1 MGEDRSW
8 MYRRRDEMGYWNNEF
23 NAGVE
28 IFLDFAFSQTD
39 PMFCAMNMIRCP
51 CSKCWNREWHHRRR
65 VQSHLITNG
74 FMDGYLIWKR
84 HGEIIHRKRRC
95 TQVGESSSAAAT
107 AAMNNVPSVDQ
118 LRDMLHDAI
127 GPNFFNNE
135 NSATRVEDATQFDA
149 SFDDPSGVS
158 TESIFEEP
166 RRDAKEFFDLLR
178 AADTPLFDGCDDG
191 VTVLKWVCE
200 LMSAKTLFNMSVTN
214 WDYVLK
220 CSLMAFK
227 KVDREKL
234 PTDYYSAKKMLRRLG
249 LGYKKYDVCVNN
261 CILYYGEYES
271 QCYLQCPVC
280 EEPRFKQRD
289 VHSAKPIPRKSLWY
303 LPIIPRLQRLYMSRK
318 TAEHMT
324 WHLNCY
330 NENEKMFHPACGEA
344 WKHFDSTHPE
354 FASEPRN
361 VRLGLCTDGF
371 TPFGHSASP
380 YSCWPVFVSVYN
392 LPPTICMK
400 QEYVFL
406 SLIIQGP
413 QSPGKN
419 IDVMLRPLIDDLKQL
434 WYSRIQTYDSFRHQ
448 YFLMRA
454 ALMWTISDLPGYGML
469 SGWSTHGKLTC
480 PYCMENS
487 KAFWLE
493 HGRKTSF
500 FDCHRQF
507 LPLNHPFR
515 RNKNDFIKGRTE
527 NGTMPERLSG
537 DEMRSRIHWLPDV
550 LFGKPP
556 QKQEIHGFGEVH
568 NWVKKSI
575 FWELPYWHTNLIRHN
590 LDVMHCEKNFFDN
603 ILHTV
608 MDDPMTKDNINARL
622 DLELYCKRKSLHIPK
637 TGVNSG
643 KKPKA
648 TYVLSRDQRKSICQ
662 WLKQLKFPDGFA
674 SNISRCVNTQEV
686 RLFGMKSHDYH
697 IFMQSLIPIAFRDL
711 LPKQVWEP
719 LVEISEFFRA
729 LCAPM
734 IQVNDMAIWHERIV
748 EIICKLERIFPP
760 SFFDS
765 MEHLAIHL
773 PYEARVGGPVQF
785 RWMYPFERLMHCLK
799 LTVKN
804 KQHPEASICESYIMS
819 EITNFISYYLDDGV
833 HSTIDNPMR
842 NIVVGFGDNS
852 GLSIFKCVGKR
863 IGSKITRRCLTV
875 EERKA
880 ASYYVLMNCEE
891 LRGWVSLFESEQCQ
905 NMNSQ
910 QIQAKRERDLVPWFE
925 QAVIS
930 DEFINVHEHIK
941 GLSSGP
947 KNYVSCYNGYIVN
960 GFRFHTAHYGRNK
973 RTMNYGV
980 CVVGSIGTES
990 DYDFYG
996 VLQEIIQ
1003 IEYYGSIHRQ
1013 TVVLFKCDWY
1023 EIPPAQGVQVDQQ
1036 HRLVDINPRR
1046 YLRSYEPFILASQ
1059 ARQVY
1064 YTPYPSINHERRGW
1078 IAALKIKARSIIE
1091 APENKDDQQ
1100 EGLAPYFQDDEP
1112 PIPQQINIDD
1122 IAYEPVQY
1130 FDGRFIEIHE
1140 EVDVEEGIGGEDEE
1154 GEWEDFETSEEENIE
1169 TYVEENDSS
1178 DE

>member
-84 HGEIIHRKRRC
+84 HVEIIHRKRRC

-149 SFDDPSGVS
+149 SFDDPYGVS

-166 RRDAKEFFDLLR
+166 RGDAKEFFDLLR

-220 CSLMAFK
+220 HSLMAFK

-234 PTDYYSAKKMLRRLG
+234 PTDYYSANKMLRRLG
-249 LGYKKYDVCVNN
+249 LG
-261 CILYYGEYES
+261 
-271 QCYLQCPVC
+271 
-280 EEPRFKQRD
+280 
-289 VHSAKPIPRKSLWY
+289 
-303 LPIIPRLQRLYMSRK
+303 
-318 TAEHMT
+318 
-324 WHLNCY
+324 
-330 NENEKMFHPACGEA
+330 
-344 WKHFDSTHPE
+344 
-354 FASEPRN
+354 
-361 VRLGLCTDGF
+361 
-371 TPFGHSASP
+371 
-380 YSCWPVFVSVYN
+380 
-392 LPPTICMK
+392 
-400 QEYVFL
+400 
-406 SLIIQGP
+406 
-413 QSPGKN
+413 
-419 IDVMLRPLIDDLKQL
+419 
-434 WYSRIQTYDSFRHQ
+434 
-448 YFLMRA
+448 
-454 ALMWTISDLPGYGML
+454 
-469 SGWSTHGKLTC
+469 
-480 PYCMENS
+480 
-487 KAFWLE
+487 
-493 HGRKTSF
+493 
-500 FDCHRQF
+500 
-507 LPLNHPFR
+507 
-515 RNKNDFIKGRTE
+515 
-527 NGTMPERLSG
+527 
-537 DEMRSRIHWLPDV
+537 
-550 LFGKPP
+550 
-556 QKQEIHGFGEVH
+556 
-568 NWVKKSI
+568 
-575 FWELPYWHTNLIRHN
+575 
-590 LDVMHCEKNFFDN
+590 
-603 ILHTV
+603 
-608 MDDPMTKDNINARL
+608 
-622 DLELYCKRKSLHIPK
+622 KSLHIPK

-674 SNISRCVNTQEV
+674 SNISRCVNAQEV
-686 RLFGMKSHDYH
+686 RLFGMKSHDCH

-729 LCAPM
+729 LCAPV
-734 IQVNDMAIWHERIV
+734 IQVNDMAIWQERIV

-760 SFFDS
+760 SLFDS

-804 KQHPEASICESYIMS
+804 KQRPEASICESYIMS
-819 EITNFISYYLDDGV
+819 EITNFISHYLDDGV

-852 GLSIFKCVGKR
+852 GLSIFKCVAKR

-925 QAVIS
+925 QVVIS

-960 GFRFHTAHYGRNK
+960 GF
-973 RTMNYGV
+973 
-980 CVVGSIGTES
+980 
-990 DYDFYG
+990 
-996 VLQEIIQ
+996 
-1003 IEYYGSIHRQ
+1003 
-1013 TVVLFKCDWY
+1013 
-1023 EIPPAQGVQVDQQ
+1023 
-1036 HRLVDINPRR
+1036 
-1046 YLRSYEPFILASQ
+1046 
-1059 ARQVY
+1059 
-1064 YTPYPSINHERRGW
+1064 
-1078 IAALKIKARSIIE
+1078 
-1091 APENKDDQQ
+1091 
-1100 EGLAPYFQDDEP
+1100 
-1112 PIPQQINIDD
+1112 
-1122 IAYEPVQY
+1122 
-1130 FDGRFIEIHE
+1130 
-1140 EVDVEEGIGGEDEE
+1140 
-1154 GEWEDFETSEEENIE
+1154 
-1169 TYVEENDSS
+1169 
-1178 DE
+1178 

>member
-166 RRDAKEFFDLLR
+166 RGDAKEFFDLLR

-220 CSLMAFK
+220 RSLMAFK

-249 LGYKKYDVCVNN
+249 LG
-261 CILYYGEYES
+261 
-271 QCYLQCPVC
+271 
-280 EEPRFKQRD
+280 
-289 VHSAKPIPRKSLWY
+289 
-303 LPIIPRLQRLYMSRK
+303 
-318 TAEHMT
+318 
-324 WHLNCY
+324 
-330 NENEKMFHPACGEA
+330 
-344 WKHFDSTHPE
+344 
-354 FASEPRN
+354 
-361 VRLGLCTDGF
+361 
-371 TPFGHSASP
+371 
-380 YSCWPVFVSVYN
+380 
-392 LPPTICMK
+392 
-400 QEYVFL
+400 
-406 SLIIQGP
+406 
-413 QSPGKN
+413 
-419 IDVMLRPLIDDLKQL
+419 
-434 WYSRIQTYDSFRHQ
+434 
-448 YFLMRA
+448 
-454 ALMWTISDLPGYGML
+454 
-469 SGWSTHGKLTC
+469 
-480 PYCMENS
+480 
-487 KAFWLE
+487 
-493 HGRKTSF
+493 
-500 FDCHRQF
+500 
-507 LPLNHPFR
+507 
-515 RNKNDFIKGRTE
+515 
-527 NGTMPERLSG
+527 
-537 DEMRSRIHWLPDV
+537 
-550 LFGKPP
+550 
-556 QKQEIHGFGEVH
+556 
-568 NWVKKSI
+568 
-575 FWELPYWHTNLIRHN
+575 
-590 LDVMHCEKNFFDN
+590 
-603 ILHTV
+603 
-608 MDDPMTKDNINARL
+608 
-622 DLELYCKRKSLHIPK
+622 KSLHIPK

-686 RLFGMKSHDYH
+686 RLFGMKSHDCH

-729 LCAPM
+729 LCAPV
-734 IQVNDMAIWHERIV
+734 IQVNDMAIWQERIV

-804 KQHPEASICESYIMS
+804 KQRPEASICESYIMS
-819 EITNFISYYLDDGV
+819 EITNFISHYLDDGV

-973 RTMNYGV
+973 
-980 CVVGSIGTES
+980 
-990 DYDFYG
+990 
-996 VLQEIIQ
+996 
-1003 IEYYGSIHRQ
+1003 
-1013 TVVLFKCDWY
+1013 
-1023 EIPPAQGVQVDQQ
+1023 
-1036 HRLVDINPRR
+1036 
-1046 YLRSYEPFILASQ
+1046 
-1059 ARQVY
+1059 
-1064 YTPYPSINHERRGW
+1064 
-1078 IAALKIKARSIIE
+1078 
-1091 APENKDDQQ
+1091 
-1100 EGLAPYFQDDEP
+1100 
-1112 PIPQQINIDD
+1112 
-1122 IAYEPVQY
+1122 
-1130 FDGRFIEIHE
+1130 
-1140 EVDVEEGIGGEDEE
+1140 
-1154 GEWEDFETSEEENIE
+1154 
-1169 TYVEENDSS
+1169 
-1178 DE
+1178 

>member
-166 RRDAKEFFDLLR
+166 RGDAKEFFDLLR
-178 AADTPLFDGCDDG
+178 AADKPLFDGCDDG

-220 CSLMAFK
+220 RSLMAFK

-249 LGYKKYDVCVNN
+249 LG
-261 CILYYGEYES
+261 
-271 QCYLQCPVC
+271 
-280 EEPRFKQRD
+280 
-289 VHSAKPIPRKSLWY
+289 
-303 LPIIPRLQRLYMSRK
+303 
-318 TAEHMT
+318 
-324 WHLNCY
+324 
-330 NENEKMFHPACGEA
+330 
-344 WKHFDSTHPE
+344 
-354 FASEPRN
+354 
-361 VRLGLCTDGF
+361 
-371 TPFGHSASP
+371 
-380 YSCWPVFVSVYN
+380 
-392 LPPTICMK
+392 
-400 QEYVFL
+400 
-406 SLIIQGP
+406 
-413 QSPGKN
+413 
-419 IDVMLRPLIDDLKQL
+419 
-434 WYSRIQTYDSFRHQ
+434 
-448 YFLMRA
+448 
-454 ALMWTISDLPGYGML
+454 
-469 SGWSTHGKLTC
+469 
-480 PYCMENS
+480 
-487 KAFWLE
+487 
-493 HGRKTSF
+493 
-500 FDCHRQF
+500 
-507 LPLNHPFR
+507 
-515 RNKNDFIKGRTE
+515 
-527 NGTMPERLSG
+527 
-537 DEMRSRIHWLPDV
+537 
-550 LFGKPP
+550 
-556 QKQEIHGFGEVH
+556 
-568 NWVKKSI
+568 
-575 FWELPYWHTNLIRHN
+575 
-590 LDVMHCEKNFFDN
+590 
-603 ILHTV
+603 
-608 MDDPMTKDNINARL
+608 
-622 DLELYCKRKSLHIPK
+622 KSLHIPK

-674 SNISRCVNTQEV
+674 SNISRCVNAQEV
-686 RLFGMKSHDYH
+686 RLFGMKSHNCH

-729 LCAPM
+729 LCAPV
-734 IQVNDMAIWHERIV
+734 IQVNDMAIWQERIV

-804 KQHPEASICESYIMS
+804 KQRPEAFICESYIMS
-819 EITNFISYYLDDGV
+819 EITNFISHYLDDGV

-941 GLSSGP
+941 
-947 KNYVSCYNGYIVN
+947 
-960 GFRFHTAHYGRNK
+960 
-973 RTMNYGV
+973 
-980 CVVGSIGTES
+980 
-990 DYDFYG
+990 
-996 VLQEIIQ
+996 
-1003 IEYYGSIHRQ
+1003 
-1013 TVVLFKCDWY
+1013 
-1023 EIPPAQGVQVDQQ
+1023 
-1036 HRLVDINPRR
+1036 
-1046 YLRSYEPFILASQ
+1046 
-1059 ARQVY
+1059 
-1064 YTPYPSINHERRGW
+1064 
-1078 IAALKIKARSIIE
+1078 E
-1091 APENKDDQQ
+1091 A
-1100 EGLAPYFQDDEP
+1100 
-1112 PIPQQINIDD
+1112 
-1122 IAYEPVQY
+1122 
-1130 FDGRFIEIHE
+1130 
-1140 EVDVEEGIGGEDEE
+1140 DVEEGIGGEDEE

>member
-28 IFLDFAFSQTD
+28 IFLDFAFSQTY

-95 TQVGESSSAAAT
+95 TQVGESSSAVAT

-149 SFDDPSGVS
+149 SFDDPYGVS

-166 RRDAKEFFDLLR
+166 RGDAKEFFDLLR

-200 LMSAKTLFNMSVTN
+200 LMNAKTLFNMSVTN

-220 CSLMAFK
+220 RSLMAFK

-249 LGYKKYDVCVNN
+249 LGYKK
-261 CILYYGEYES
+261 
-271 QCYLQCPVC
+271 
-280 EEPRFKQRD
+280 
-289 VHSAKPIPRKSLWY
+289 
-303 LPIIPRLQRLYMSRK
+303 
-318 TAEHMT
+318 
-324 WHLNCY
+324 
-330 NENEKMFHPACGEA
+330 
-344 WKHFDSTHPE
+344 
-354 FASEPRN
+354 
-361 VRLGLCTDGF
+361 
-371 TPFGHSASP
+371 
-380 YSCWPVFVSVYN
+380 
-392 LPPTICMK
+392 
-400 QEYVFL
+400 
-406 SLIIQGP
+406 
-413 QSPGKN
+413 
-419 IDVMLRPLIDDLKQL
+419 
-434 WYSRIQTYDSFRHQ
+434 
-448 YFLMRA
+448 
-454 ALMWTISDLPGYGML
+454 
-469 SGWSTHGKLTC
+469 
-480 PYCMENS
+480 
-487 KAFWLE
+487 
-493 HGRKTSF
+493 
-500 FDCHRQF
+500 
-507 LPLNHPFR
+507 
-515 RNKNDFIKGRTE
+515 
-527 NGTMPERLSG
+527 
-537 DEMRSRIHWLPDV
+537 
-550 LFGKPP
+550 
-556 QKQEIHGFGEVH
+556 
-568 NWVKKSI
+568 
-575 FWELPYWHTNLIRHN
+575 
-590 LDVMHCEKNFFDN
+590 
-603 ILHTV
+603 
-608 MDDPMTKDNINARL
+608 
-622 DLELYCKRKSLHIPK
+622 KSLHIPK

-674 SNISRCVNTQEV
+674 SNISRCVNAQEV
-686 RLFGMKSHDYH
+686 RLFGMKSHDCH

-729 LCAPM
+729 LCAPV
-734 IQVNDMAIWHERIV
+734 IQVNDMAIWQERIV

-760 SFFDS
+760 SFLDS

-804 KQHPEASICESYIMS
+804 KQRPEASICESYIMS
-819 EITNFISYYLDDGV
+819 DITNFISHYLDDGV

-863 IGSKITRRCLTV
+863 IGSKITRRCLMV

-905 NMNSQ
+905 NLNSQ

-960 GFRFHTAHYGRNK
+960 GFRFHTAHYGKTK

-980 CVVGSIGTES
+980 CVVGSI
-990 DYDFYG
+990 
-996 VLQEIIQ
+996 
-1003 IEYYGSIHRQ
+1003 
-1013 TVVLFKCDWY
+1013 
-1023 EIPPAQGVQVDQQ
+1023 
-1036 HRLVDINPRR
+1036 
-1046 YLRSYEPFILASQ
+1046 
-1059 ARQVY
+1059 
-1064 YTPYPSINHERRGW
+1064 
-1078 IAALKIKARSIIE
+1078 E
-1091 APENKDDQQ
+1091 AE
-1100 EGLAPYFQDDEP
+1100 
-1112 PIPQQINIDD
+1112 
-1122 IAYEPVQY
+1122 
-1130 FDGRFIEIHE
+1130 
-1140 EVDVEEGIGGEDEE
+1140 VEEGIGGEDEE

>member
-1 MGEDRSW
+1 MGEDQSW

-84 HGEIIHRKRRC
+84 HGEIIHRKRRY

-149 SFDDPSGVS
+149 RFDDPYGVS

-166 RRDAKEFFDLLR
+166 RGDAKEFFDLLR

-191 VTVLKWVCE
+191 VTVLKWVCK

-220 CSLMAFK
+220 RSLMAFK

-249 LGYKKYDVCVNN
+249 LEYKK
-261 CILYYGEYES
+261 
-271 QCYLQCPVC
+271 
-280 EEPRFKQRD
+280 
-289 VHSAKPIPRKSLWY
+289 
-303 LPIIPRLQRLYMSRK
+303 
-318 TAEHMT
+318 
-324 WHLNCY
+324 
-330 NENEKMFHPACGEA
+330 
-344 WKHFDSTHPE
+344 
-354 FASEPRN
+354 
-361 VRLGLCTDGF
+361 
-371 TPFGHSASP
+371 
-380 YSCWPVFVSVYN
+380 
-392 LPPTICMK
+392 
-400 QEYVFL
+400 
-406 SLIIQGP
+406 
-413 QSPGKN
+413 
-419 IDVMLRPLIDDLKQL
+419 
-434 WYSRIQTYDSFRHQ
+434 
-448 YFLMRA
+448 
-454 ALMWTISDLPGYGML
+454 
-469 SGWSTHGKLTC
+469 
-480 PYCMENS
+480 
-487 KAFWLE
+487 
-493 HGRKTSF
+493 
-500 FDCHRQF
+500 
-507 LPLNHPFR
+507 
-515 RNKNDFIKGRTE
+515 
-527 NGTMPERLSG
+527 
-537 DEMRSRIHWLPDV
+537 
-550 LFGKPP
+550 
-556 QKQEIHGFGEVH
+556 
-568 NWVKKSI
+568 
-575 FWELPYWHTNLIRHN
+575 
-590 LDVMHCEKNFFDN
+590 
-603 ILHTV
+603 
-608 MDDPMTKDNINARL
+608 
-622 DLELYCKRKSLHIPK
+622 KSLHIPK

-686 RLFGMKSHDYH
+686 RLFGMKSHDCH

-729 LCAPM
+729 LCAPV
-734 IQVNDMAIWHERIV
+734 IQVNDMAIWQERIV

-804 KQHPEASICESYIMS
+804 KQRPEASICESYIMS
-819 EITNFISYYLDDGV
+819 EITNFISHYLDDGV
-833 HSTIDNPMR
+833 HSIIDNPMR

-910 QIQAKRERDLVPWFE
+910 QIQAKQERDLVPWFE

-980 CVVGSIGTES
+980 CVVGSI
-990 DYDFYG
+990 
-996 VLQEIIQ
+996 
-1003 IEYYGSIHRQ
+1003 
-1013 TVVLFKCDWY
+1013 
-1023 EIPPAQGVQVDQQ
+1023 
-1036 HRLVDINPRR
+1036 
-1046 YLRSYEPFILASQ
+1046 
-1059 ARQVY
+1059 
-1064 YTPYPSINHERRGW
+1064 
-1078 IAALKIKARSIIE
+1078 E
-1091 APENKDDQQ
+1091 A
-1100 EGLAPYFQDDEP
+1100 
-1112 PIPQQINIDD
+1112 
-1122 IAYEPVQY
+1122 
-1130 FDGRFIEIHE
+1130 
-1140 EVDVEEGIGGEDEE
+1140 DVEEGIGGEDEQ

>member
-8 MYRRRDEMGYWNNEF
+8 MYHRRDEMGYWNNEF
-23 NAGVE
+23 NAG
-28 IFLDFAFSQTD
+28 
-39 PMFCAMNMIRCP
+39 
-51 CSKCWNREWHHRRR
+51 KCWNREWHHRRR

-149 SFDDPSGVS
+149 SFDDPYGVS

-166 RRDAKEFFDLLR
+166 RGDAKEFFDLLR

-220 CSLMAFK
+220 RSLMAFK

-249 LGYKKYDVCVNN
+249 LG
-261 CILYYGEYES
+261 
-271 QCYLQCPVC
+271 
-280 EEPRFKQRD
+280 
-289 VHSAKPIPRKSLWY
+289 
-303 LPIIPRLQRLYMSRK
+303 
-318 TAEHMT
+318 
-324 WHLNCY
+324 
-330 NENEKMFHPACGEA
+330 
-344 WKHFDSTHPE
+344 
-354 FASEPRN
+354 
-361 VRLGLCTDGF
+361 
-371 TPFGHSASP
+371 
-380 YSCWPVFVSVYN
+380 
-392 LPPTICMK
+392 
-400 QEYVFL
+400 
-406 SLIIQGP
+406 
-413 QSPGKN
+413 
-419 IDVMLRPLIDDLKQL
+419 
-434 WYSRIQTYDSFRHQ
+434 
-448 YFLMRA
+448 
-454 ALMWTISDLPGYGML
+454 
-469 SGWSTHGKLTC
+469 
-480 PYCMENS
+480 
-487 KAFWLE
+487 
-493 HGRKTSF
+493 
-500 FDCHRQF
+500 
-507 LPLNHPFR
+507 
-515 RNKNDFIKGRTE
+515 
-527 NGTMPERLSG
+527 
-537 DEMRSRIHWLPDV
+537 
-550 LFGKPP
+550 
-556 QKQEIHGFGEVH
+556 
-568 NWVKKSI
+568 
-575 FWELPYWHTNLIRHN
+575 
-590 LDVMHCEKNFFDN
+590 
-603 ILHTV
+603 
-608 MDDPMTKDNINARL
+608 TKDNINARL

-686 RLFGMKSHDYH
+686 RLFDMKSHDCH

-729 LCAPM
+729 LCAPV
-734 IQVNDMAIWHERIV
+734 IQVNDMAI
-748 EIICKLERIFPP
+748 C
-760 SFFDS
+760 

-804 KQHPEASICESYIMS
+804 KQCPEASICESYIIS
-819 EITNFISYYLDDGV
+819 EITNFISHYLDDGV

-910 QIQAKRERDLVPWFE
+910 QIQAKQERDLVPWFE

-980 CVVGSIGTES
+980 CVVGSI
-990 DYDFYG
+990 
-996 VLQEIIQ
+996 
-1003 IEYYGSIHRQ
+1003 
-1013 TVVLFKCDWY
+1013 
-1023 EIPPAQGVQVDQQ
+1023 
-1036 HRLVDINPRR
+1036 
-1046 YLRSYEPFILASQ
+1046 
-1059 ARQVY
+1059 
-1064 YTPYPSINHERRGW
+1064 
-1078 IAALKIKARSIIE
+1078 E
-1091 APENKDDQQ
+1091 A
-1100 EGLAPYFQDDEP
+1100 
-1112 PIPQQINIDD
+1112 
-1122 IAYEPVQY
+1122 
-1130 FDGRFIEIHE
+1130 
-1140 EVDVEEGIGGEDEE
+1140 DVEEGIGGEDEE